1 MQVIQ
6 RIVEEVVQQL
16 DIDDAKQYVAEKHSK
31 WVWISDYL
39 ELHNIPNSDHNCELI
54 EKRIFAIIRETEEN
68 AKRLIAETYS

>member
-31 WVWISDYL
+31 WVWICDYL
-39 ELHNIPNSDHNCELI
+39 ELFNIPNSDHNCELI
-54 EKRIFAIIRETEEN
+54 EKQIFAIIREAERD